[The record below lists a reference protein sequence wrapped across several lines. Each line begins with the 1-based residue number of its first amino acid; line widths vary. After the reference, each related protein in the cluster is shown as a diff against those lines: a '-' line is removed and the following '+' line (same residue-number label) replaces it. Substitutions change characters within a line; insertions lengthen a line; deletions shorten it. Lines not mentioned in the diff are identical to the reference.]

1 MQLPRISDGT
11 RTILYCADLI
21 PTASHI
27 PLPYIMGYDN
37 HPLISLEEK
46 KRLLPKI
53 AAENW
58 ILVFEHDPFR
68 AAGIVEFTEKGY
80 RLKEEIS
87 L

>member
-1 MQLPRISDGT
+1 M
-11 RTILYCADLI
+11 

-37 HPLISLEEK
+37 NPLTTLEEK

-53 AAENW
+53 AEENW

-68 AAGIVEFTEKGY
+68 AAGTVEQTEKGFQ
-80 RLKEEIS
+80 LKEEIE

>member
-1 MQLPRISDGT
+1 M
-11 RTILYCADLI
+11 LYCADLM

-37 HPLISLEEK
+37 NPMVTLQEK
-46 KRLLPKI
+46 KRILPQVVEEK
-53 AAENW
+53 W

-68 AAGIVEFTEKGY
+68 AAGTVELTEKGY
-80 RLKEEIS
+80 KLKDDIE